1 MTNYAVSTEYAL
13 FEAMEQA
20 AEGDSITVKPGH
32 LMDYEV
38 TTSTEAE
45 VIITGGVMITSP
57 DVPLKS
63 VTLHGS
69 SMFNGLAHRV
79 EALDTSSGVTIRH
92 CSPFPTY

>member
-45 VIITGGVMITSP
+45 FIITGGVHVAGCAAQVSDP
-57 DVPLKS
+57 PRQLNVQ
-63 VTLHGS
+63 
-69 SMFNGLAHRV
+69 RV
-79 EALDTSSGVTIRH
+79 GAPG
-92 CSPFPTY
+92 